1 MVQQARFGAGVVAPR
16 AGALLLQ
23 ACARRPRAVQLLTAL
38 ALSADPADPA
48 GPADPA
54 DAGADEVPYNIHLTS
69 MFRAYILQ

>member
-48 GPADPA
+48 

>member
-38 ALSADPADPA
+38 ALSADPA